1 MKLAMVRSAAGTT
14 FDRPRLARVD
24 DQTVQIYPDDA
35 GTLDDYIRNP
45 APMAL
50 TGPSQPAPLDQ
61 VTFDAPVRRVN
72 RDILC
77 TGWNYWDHFEEGYGK
92 RGGQDPQERP
102 AHPTFFTKGPHA
114 IVGPTD
120 PIAVDLELA
129 EAWDYEVEIAVIIGT
144 QGRSIPAERA
154 WEHVFG
160 MCVANDMTARDIQRQ
175 HGGQWF
181 KGKSIDATMPIGPWV
196 TTMDAIDDPA
206 ALELRCLLNG
216 QVLQQARVGQM
227 AFDIPTLIAELS
239 WGMTLYP
246 GDVLLT
252 GTPAGVGYA
261 REPQILLQ
269 PGDVLVSEVVGL
281 GRLHNAVQSVPLHE
295 YRR

>member
-1 MKLAMVRSAAGTT
+1 
-14 FDRPRLARVD
+14 
-24 DQTVQIYPDDA
+24 
-35 GTLDDYIRNP
+35 
-45 APMAL
+45 
-50 TGPSQPAPLDQ
+50 
-61 VTFDAPVRRVN
+61 
-72 RDILC
+72 
-77 TGWNYWDHFEEGYGK
+77 
-92 RGGQDPQERP
+92 
-102 AHPTFFTKGPHA
+102 
-114 IVGPTD
+114 
-120 PIAVDLELA
+120 
-129 EAWDYEVEIAVIIGT
+129 
-144 QGRSIPAERA
+144 
-154 WEHVFG
+154 